1 MTQTALTTE
10 LFAPELTGDAR
21 ELLEQLGAPEALPTL
36 SLAATALTLE
46 AVRDEATLRRFLAG
60 YREQVLLPVELPA
73 ILAAHE
79 HACRGELRELIAL
92 DRALASDVRLREF
105 RAASAAVGRRQ
116 LNKLRPLRDQ
126 RFVQRYLRAV
136 EDAEAHGWHT
146 LVYGV
151 FLAQYSLPL
160 RQGLV
165 LYSQRTL
172 GGFLDSAGVTLRL
185 PVAVCDEVFTEA
197 VAPVADAVNGLLADK
212 FPVLTSQRA
221 AFTAA
226 T

>member
-1 MTQTALTTE
+1 MTQSAFVLAS
-10 LFAPELTGDAR
+10 LAPELTGDAR

-36 SLAATALTLE
+36 SLAASALTLE

-73 ILAAHE
+73 ILAAHG

-92 DRALASDVRLREF
+92 DRALGVDARLREF

-116 LNKLRPLRDQ
+116 LGRLRPLRDQ
-126 RFVQRYLRAV
+126 RLVQRYLRAV
-136 EDAEAHGWHT
+136 ENGEAHGWHT
-146 LVYGV
+146 LVFGV

-160 RQGLV
+160 RQGLM

-172 GGFLDSAGVTLRL
+172 GGFLDSAGATLRL
-185 PVAVCDEVFTEA
+185 PVAVRDEVFTEA
-197 VAPVADAVNGLLADK
+197 AISLVTQVNELLA
-212 FPVLTSQRA
+212 PPAPR
-221 AFTAA
+221 
-226 T
+226 

>member
-1 MTQTALTTE
+1 MTQSAFAPDL
-10 LFAPELTGDAR
+10 LAPELTGDAR
-21 ELLEQLGAPEALPTL
+21 ELLEQLGAPEALPAL
-36 SLAATALTLE
+36 SLAVSALTLE
-46 AVRDEATLRRFLAG
+46 AVRDEATLRRFLIG

-73 ILAAHE
+73 TLAAHG

-92 DRALASDVRLREF
+92 DRSLGADARLREF

-116 LNKLRPLRDQ
+116 LSKLRPLRDQ

-136 EDAEAHGWHT
+136 ENGEAHGWHT
-146 LVYGV
+146 LVFGV

-160 RQGLV
+160 RQGLL

-172 GGFLDSAGVTLRL
+172 GGFLDSAGATLRL

-197 VAPVADAVNGLLADK
+197 AAPMTTEVNGLLARSAPAMTVAK
-212 FPVLTSQRA
+212 
-221 AFTAA
+221 
-226 T
+226 